1 MLLPCV
7 FPLALTLFSEF
18 VTSSLLVAPTQPHNN
33 EPFHHLAPS
42 SSSVLSPSVL
52 PRPGSAGI
60 GLRYVSQSHSL
71 KSIASKRAILQ
82 TLFII
87 MQHRSLTRTRE
98 WGPNTPASLKS
109 PVRYHS
115 PYCEATGPI
124 VQDGF
129 VASRIRTLQALSNH
143 EFKPIRSHSPMLKCP
158 QPWQHNQGHDT
169 PPTPGSPA
177 KSSMGGHDGPKCET
191 NNEDCGNALSNRSQE
206 QCNQFSV
213 QMMSRSDAVPPQRL
227 IDFRLQAHQDHTPIE
242 LPEPSAPRS
251 PHGDA
256 VAIEDS
262 TTIGRRTPSED
273 GILSPRALPA
283 SLAEPSK
290 AWRDNSQ
297 TGSYDND
304 NSHNQNLRPRRS
316 IADRLGSMVER
327 GWVGC
332 DVFGKARNSREVSE
346 SIAGESTHKERVKRR
361 SRSLEQHQQ
370 RTRPLLLKRHRSF
383 SNSRVTANAQK
394 SSIERISDE
403 NSDNRY
409 PLGKYT
415 PPTPVQDA
423 MRGINVRKRG
433 AQRSSSDA
441 ELYRE
446 ENRASSSSGRHRMWS
461 LRHFSRLQRSQSQQ
475 FELEPISSGHGS
487 SQGHRKQD
495 RKTIDHFLS
504 SGNTKREQKQE
515 PQALPDDQQDQG
527 SETTSLTPSSSRA
540 SIATAHSARSATRSG
555 SWFKKYRFLPKLV
568 PTDNSLVLWN
578 FSNEDPNGS
587 AAIRATGDSQQDSP
601 VQSDQHDADH
611 NKTCSLPRHGFEE
624 ADSKPDASL
633 MDPGMTAKAEAMPQN
648 GSPRSIELRITTSP
662 QGSESSL
669 MSEQMKTLIEPPTI
683 SCPLFA
689 DAKSPLRDQEHYPP
703 NQVDYFSKHGEYP
716 LLPPLLTQSKHSSMS
731 RGTNATLATVV
742 SCKTNGEE
750 VTRHSPMGSQAS
762 MPTAQTKLRLE
773 KSLDLISLALSHGT
787 TPTRGSPTT
796 SPQRL
801 DSDVIELPLEHST
814 DPTQS
819 SPQVDEATQT
829 VGRGRRASEKRIKK
843 IQVTITLD
851 GAEELVIEAKLQR
864 RAGWEGWGMSNE

>member
-1 MLLPCV
+1 
-7 FPLALTLFSEF
+7 
-18 VTSSLLVAPTQPHNN
+18 
-33 EPFHHLAPS
+33 
-42 SSSVLSPSVL
+42 
-52 PRPGSAGI
+52 
-60 GLRYVSQSHSL
+60 
-71 KSIASKRAILQ
+71 
-82 TLFII
+82 

-98 WGPNTPASLKS
+98 WRPNTPASQKS

-143 EFKPIRSHSPMLKCP
+143 EFKPIRSHSPMLECP
-158 QPWQHNQGHDT
+158 QPWQHNHEHDT

-177 KSSMGGHDGPKCET
+177 KSSVEGHDGPKYET
-191 NNEDCGNALSNRSQE
+191 NHEDYGNALSNRSQE
-206 QCNQFSV
+206 QCNQVSV
-213 QMMSRSDAVPPQRL
+213 QMMGRSDAVPAQRL
-227 IDFRLQAHQDHTPIE
+227 VDLRLQAHQDHAPIE
-242 LPEPSAPRS
+242 LPEPCAPRS

-256 VAIEDS
+256 VAIEGS

-273 GILSPRALPA
+273 GILSPRAIPA

-290 AWRDNSQ
+290 GWRDMSQ

-332 DVFGKARNSREVSE
+332 DIFGKAHNSREVSE

-361 SRSLEQHQQ
+361 SRSLEQPQQ
-370 RTRPLLLKRHRSF
+370 RTRPLSLKRHRSF
-383 SNSRVTANAQK
+383 SDSRVATNAQK
-394 SSIERISDE
+394 SSVERISDE
-403 NSDNRY
+403 DSDILY

-446 ENRASSSSGRHRMWS
+446 ENCASSSSGRHRMWS

-475 FELEPISSGHGS
+475 FELEPISSGHSS
-487 SQGHRKQD
+487 SQGHGKQD
-495 RKTIDHFLS
+495 RKTINHFLS
-504 SGNTKREQKQE
+504 SGNTKREPKQE
-515 PQALPDDQQDQG
+515 PQALLDDQQDQG
-527 SETTSLTPSSSRA
+527 SETTSLTPTSSRA
-540 SIATAHSARSATRSG
+540 SITTSHSARSATRSG

-568 PTDNSLVLWN
+568 PTDNSLALWD

-601 VQSDQHDADH
+601 VQSNQHEAGD
-611 NKTCSLPRHGFEE
+611 NKTSSLRRHGFEE
-624 ADSKPDASL
+624 ADSKTDASL
-633 MDPGMTAKAEAMPQN
+633 MDSGMTDKAEAMPQN

-669 MSEQMKTLIEPPTI
+669 MSEQMKTLIEPPII

-689 DAKSPLRDQEHYPP
+689 DAESPLRNQEHYPP
-703 NQVDYFSKHGEYP
+703 NQVDYLSEHGEYP
-716 LLPPLLTQSKHSSMS
+716 LPPLSPTQSKHSSRS
-731 RGTNATLATVV
+731 RGTNTTLATVV
-742 SCKTNGEE
+742 SCKTNGEG
-750 VTRHSPMGSQAS
+750 VRRHSPMDSQAS
-762 MPTAQTKLRLE
+762 TPIAQTKLRLE
-773 KSLDLISLALSHGT
+773 KSLDLISLALSHGN
-787 TPTRGSPTT
+787 TPTRGSSTT

-801 DSDVIELPLEHST
+801 DSDIIELPLEHPA

-829 VGRGRRASEKRIKK
+829 VGKGRRASEKKIKK